1 MAMIMIEDIL
11 ISEDIVKEKFACDLS
26 ACKGACCIEG
36 DYGAPLSEEEILT
49 MEKLLPE
56 ILPYL
61 PESSQKAIKEKGF
74 YTYNKEESVS
84 ETNLMP
90 DGACVFMGRDNLGIT
105 FCGIQK
111 AYREGKISFYKPV
124 SCHLYP
130 IRVSHNHMNGFQTLN
145 YDRWDICDAACS
157 NGKKK
162 KIKLYAF
169 VKEALIRKYGEDF
182 YEQLD
187 HAANRK
193 E

>member
-11 ISEDIVKEKFACDLS
+11 ISEDIVQEKFACNLS

-36 DYGAPLSEEEILT
+36 DYGAPLSEDEILT

-61 PESSQKAIKEKGF
+61 PEPSQQAIKEKGF

-84 ETNLMP
+84 ETNLMK
-90 DGACVFMGRDNLGIT
+90 DGACVFMGRDDLGIT

-111 AYREGKISFYKPV
+111 AYKEGKISFYKPI

-130 IRVSHNHMNGFQTLN
+130 IRTSHNHMNGFQTLN
-145 YDRWDICDAACS
+145 YDRWEICDAACS
-157 NGKKK
+157 NGKKN
-162 KIKLYAF
+162 KIKLYEF

-182 YEQLD
+182 YDQLD
-187 HAANRK
+187 HAAKRK